1 MLFTTKQTSLLKY
14 SAKLAP
20 NNILRVPVVSKEG
33 KPLMPTKASRARK
46 WIKSG
51 KAVKRWSK
59 TGLFYI
65 QLQVEPSDTK
75 LQEVVLAL
83 DPGSKQVFDGITI
96 TTQKEVQLQ
105 SMLILRTCI
114 TKKLEDRRRL
124 RRARRFR
131 SVATM
136 K

>member
-65 QLQVEPSDTK
+65 QLQVEPSRPSPDSFTPPK
-75 LQEVVLAL
+75 GATSVEINPAL
-83 DPGSKQVFDGITI
+83 TPTI
-96 TTQKEVQLQ
+96 PYSSASETRQ
-105 SMLILRTCI
+105 ILPI
-114 TKKLEDRRRL
+114 
-124 RRARRFR
+124 
-131 SVATM
+131 S
-136 K
+136 